1 MKTRTVDT
9 NILVR
14 LLLKDGSE
22 QWAKVAEL
30 AAEFYFIVAPTVLL
44 ETEWVLR
51 SRYNFHRD
59 NILDLFHRLA
69 DSEGIILIEEPRM
82 MKALDAFSKGM
93 DFADAMH
100 VCLKAEDSVF
110 ITFDR
115 DLVKL
120 AKKHLPEANVELAF

>member
-1 MKTRTVDT
+1 
-9 NILVR
+9 L
-14 LLLKDGSE
+14 
-22 QWAKVAEL
+22 
-30 AAEFYFIVAPTVLL
+30 
-44 ETEWVLR
+44 
-51 SRYNFHRD
+51 
-59 NILDLFHRLA
+59 
-69 DSEGIILIEEPRM
+69 
-82 MKALDAFSKGM
+82 